1 MTKMANA
8 QISLAFKRFIE
19 RMIKQS
25 VWFRKVFMGIF
36 LTNFGILN
44 TENAHSE
51 NGAVLGL
58 LLILDMY

>member
-1 MTKMANA
+1 
-8 QISLAFKRFIE
+8 
-19 RMIKQS
+19 
-25 VWFRKVFMGIF
+25 MGIF